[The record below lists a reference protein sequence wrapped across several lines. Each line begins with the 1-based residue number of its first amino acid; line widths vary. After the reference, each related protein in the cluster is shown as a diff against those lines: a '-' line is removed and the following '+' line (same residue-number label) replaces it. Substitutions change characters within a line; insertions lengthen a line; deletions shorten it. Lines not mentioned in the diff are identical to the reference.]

1 LGQTIGAISKRVA
14 LICAVAWQR
23 CGLLPNYYWAIY
35 LSVAFAWVSGSV
47 IAAAVSINTSGLVN
61 GKCLSRF
68 FWKSQKARMAYGI
81 WYVLSFYVLILLIVV
96 LSYWRI
102 LVTIRR
108 QASVVAAHS
117 GAAASSTQTKSTCSG
132 TAFNTTQT
140 QYKNSAAAA
149 RSTTQIQSRKS
160 GSV

>member
-1 LGQTIGAISKRVA
+1 
-14 LICAVAWQR
+14 
-23 CGLLPNYYWAIY
+23 
-35 LSVAFAWVSGSV
+35 
-47 IAAAVSINTSGLVN
+47 
-61 GKCLSRF
+61 
-68 FWKSQKARMAYGI
+68 MAYGI

-96 LSYWRI
+96 LCYWRI
-102 LVTIRR
+102 LVTIGR

-160 GSV
+160 VSV